1 MRINHVLVR
10 TSDLEVMNRFL
21 VEIIGLE
28 PGKRPPFP
36 FPGSWFYSEGTPLV
50 HVMLERSAGDADGAV
65 DHVALEGADYDTLIT
80 TLNMHDIHYVE
91 RDVPQSGEHQVFIF
105 GPDGL
110 KVEMMFPAGFYE
122 TQFSQNNN
130 GDKNESYRFV

>member
-1 MRINHVLVR
+1 MRINHILVR

-28 PGKRPPFP
+28 PGERPPFP
-36 FPGSWFYSEGTPLV
+36 FPGSWLYSEGMPLV
-50 HVMLERSAGDADGAV
+50 HVVLEHSVGDTNGAV
-65 DHVALEGADYDTLIT
+65 DHVALEGADYDALIT

-91 RDVPQSGEHQVFIF
+91 RDVSQSGEHQVFVF

-110 KVEMMFPAGFYE
+110 KVEMMFPAGIHR
-122 TQFSQNNN
+122 TQFSQNSI
-130 GDKNESYRFV
+130 GDNNESYRFV

>member
-1 MRINHVLVR
+1 MRINHILVR
-10 TSDLEVMNRFL
+10 TSDLEVINRFL

-28 PGKRPPFP
+28 PGERPAFP
-36 FPGSWFYSEGTPLV
+36 FPGSWFYSEGMPLV
-50 HVMLERSAGDADGAV
+50 HVVLEHSAGDTDGAV

-91 RDVPQSGEHQVFIF
+91 RDVPQSGEHQVFVF

-110 KVEMMFPAGFYE
+110 KIEMLFPAGIHR
-122 TQFSQNNN
+122 TQFSQNSI
-130 GDKNESYRFV
+130 GDNNESYRFV